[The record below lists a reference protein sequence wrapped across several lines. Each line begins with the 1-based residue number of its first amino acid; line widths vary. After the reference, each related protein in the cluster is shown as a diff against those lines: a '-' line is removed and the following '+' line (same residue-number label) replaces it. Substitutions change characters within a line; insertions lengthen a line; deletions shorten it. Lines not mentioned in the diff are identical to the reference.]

1 MSEFDF
7 SNLGKQISDT
17 VHEALNS
24 KEVKDLKDTIKSS
37 TSVTMEEIRRSVA
50 ATLDNVNRSI
60 QKATDE
66 KQEHKQKVLVP
77 IKRNA
82 KDKSGSIVLLV
93 MGIIFAI
100 IFGGTSIGFL
110 ITSIV
115 TGLFNVT
122 AGALGIMTVFCIGLS
137 IAGGKRLG
145 LVKRFKTYT
154 KELEKQGFASIEKL
168 GELVGKEDYFVI
180 KDLKKMLGKS
190 WFLEGHFDMN
200 ETCFI
205 ATDKAYNQYLNA
217 EEAQKK
223 RKLEEELRQSEIDNN
238 PEAAAVKEMVDYG
251 KVYLDKIRKANDDIP
266 QKEISDKL
274 ARLEL
279 VSASIFN
286 YVEAHPNKLPEI
298 RKFINYY
305 MPTTLKLV
313 EAYKEFNEQPLQGD
327 NIISSKKE
335 IEDTLDKINLA
346 FENLLN
352 QLYGENMLD
361 ISSDISALSTMLS
374 KEGLLGSDFKEV
386 MNNG

>member
-93 MGIIFAI
+93 MGIIFAV

-154 KELEKQGFASIEKL
+154 KEL
-168 GELVGKEDYFVI
+168 
-180 KDLKKMLGKS
+180 
-190 WFLEGHFDMN
+190 
-200 ETCFI
+200 
-205 ATDKAYNQYLNA
+205 
-217 EEAQKK
+217 
-223 RKLEEELRQSEIDNN
+223 
-238 PEAAAVKEMVDYG
+238 
-251 KVYLDKIRKANDDIP
+251 
-266 QKEISDKL
+266 
-274 ARLEL
+274 
-279 VSASIFN
+279 
-286 YVEAHPNKLPEI
+286 
-298 RKFINYY
+298 
-305 MPTTLKLV
+305 
-313 EAYKEFNEQPLQGD
+313 
-327 NIISSKKE
+327 
-335 IEDTLDKINLA
+335 
-346 FENLLN
+346 
-352 QLYGENMLD
+352 
-361 ISSDISALSTMLS
+361 
-374 KEGLLGSDFKEV
+374 
-386 MNNG
+386 